1 MDEQDYIHNIEHNGL
16 QNQICAQKIDCKF
29 VFFSQCKKRQT
40 QTRSN

>member
-29 VFFSQCKKRQT
+29 VFFFTMQEA
-40 QTRSN
+40 SNTNTK